1 MKKRFTR
8 WLVMMM
14 SIIMVLSTSIGVLA
28 ETNDE
33 GKASNMQEASITG
46 TMGMF
51 VNNIKPAQVRIN
63 SDGSMDAVLT
73 YARST
78 NTYPKVFLGT
88 VEEAN
93 QADASGDTSKVYEA
107 VAVDGGYQY
116 TFPLEKLDTEFPL
129 SLYSDPKK
137 EWRENTVTI
146 ALKESNKEDG
156 GEDNGDSGDD
166 GNGGDAGDS
175 ENENKLVDGTYVG
188 TGKVPDG
195 KYPTYGYDVST
206 AVEIKNGKIASV
218 QYTDLLEND
227 GNISYKKWALNGHYA
242 YDEESKVWSYIKGLA
257 AQLLGKSDTTGI
269 DAISSA
275 TKTSNAIVESVD
287 AALEKAKTGETSSV
301 TIPTEKED
309 KYVPVS
315 APTGIYSIDVD
326 CNGLTVIDAELTSK
340 NGKMTAVITLSGTG
354 TDILYFGTEEE
365 AYKASDD
372 KLIQNCGTK
381 EYVNAN
387 GQTKTGYQFE
397 IPVATLNK
405 DLAFVSHAKSSNY
418 WFYRTIKFDSSTLV
432 KTGEAKDDEPENPG
446 TDTPSDAKVILPSGT
461 YSVSVDTG
469 AAMFKVV
476 DCKIVVNK
484 KTLKAVVTLSGT
496 GYDYLY
502 PGTAKDA
509 QAAGTKKWSK
519 YKVNADGKYQYVI
532 SLPYDDFVNGKT
544 IAIASHSPKSKTW
557 YDRTLQFDLESLA
570 VVSASTKVDGSLPS
584 SGNSGSNN
592 NSGSTSGNKPSTG
605 GTTGKPNNTLTDKE
619 INNKLNKVDKD
630 TTVKDGTYIP
640 EFGFT
645 GGSGRATITCNKLVV
660 KNGKAT
666 ATIMFSSPNFTW
678 VKSLGKKVYNQNKG
692 GNSTFTIPVNLNGK
706 TKISAETTA
715 MSQPYTVEYTL
726 YCFIDGTKVTTTN
739 TNKLT
744 NASGTAQKDTI
755 ELETATADETEETTE
770 TMEESGWGSF
780 YDEAETTAET
790 GEVTTTQNQ
799 DTLVKVL
806 TVLLILV
813 CIYAVGGTVYAV
825 TKMRKRKGE

>member
-28 ETNDE
+28 ETNNE
-33 GKASNMQEASITG
+33 GKASNMQEATITG
-46 TMGMF
+46 SMGMF
-51 VNNIKPAQVRIN
+51 ANNVTAQVRTN
-63 SDGSMDAVLT
+63 SDGSMDAMLT
-73 YARST
+73 YVRDT
-78 NTYPKVFLGT
+78 NTYPRVFLGT

-93 QADASGDTSKVYEA
+93 QADASGDISNVYEA
-107 VAVDGGYQY
+107 VAVEGGYQY
-116 TFPLEKLDTEFPL
+116 IFPLEKLDTEFAL
-129 SLYSDPKK
+129 SLYSDSKK
-137 EWRENTVTI
+137 SWRENTVTI

-156 GEDNGDSGDD
+156 DGDDGDSGND
-166 GNGGDAGDS
+166 GDS
-175 ENENKLVDGTYVG
+175 EIKSELIDGTYVG
-188 TGKVPDG
+188 VGAVPDG
-195 KYPTYGYDVST
+195 KYPTNGYDVST

-227 GNISYKKWALNGHYA
+227 GNISYKKWSLNGHYM

-257 AQLLGKSDTTGI
+257 AQLLGKSDTTGL
-269 DAISSA
+269 DAISGA
-275 TKTSNAIVESVD
+275 TKTSNAIIESVD
-287 AALEKAKTGETSSV
+287 KALEKAKTGETSSV

-309 KYVPVS
+309 NYVPVS
-315 APTGIYSIDVD
+315 APTGVYSVEVD
-326 CNGLTVIDAELTSK
+326 CNGLPVIDAELTSMT
-340 NGKMTAVITLSGTG
+340 GKMTAVITLSGTG

-365 AYKASDD
+365 AYKAGNEN
-372 KLIQNCGTK
+372 LIENCGTK
-381 EYVNAN
+381 EYVNAS
-387 GQTKTGYQFE
+387 GATKTGYQFE
-397 IPVATLNK
+397 IPVASLNK
-405 DLAFVSHAKSSNY
+405 DLAFISHAKSSNK

-432 KTGEAKDDEPENPG
+432 KTGEAEDDEPENPG
-446 TDTPSDAKVILPSGT
+446 VDTPTDAKVILPSGT

-509 QAAGTKKWSK
+509 EAAGTKKWSK
-519 YKVNADGKYQYVI
+519 YKVNANGQYQYVL
-532 SLPYDDFVNGKT
+532 SLSYDDFVNGKT
-544 IAIASHSPKSKTW
+544 IAVASYSPKTKTW

-570 VVSASTKVDGSLPS
+570 VVSASTKVDGSIPS
-584 SGNSGSNN
+584 SGNNNSNSNSGSN
-592 NSGSTSGNKPSTG
+592 NSGSTSSNKPSTG
-605 GTTGKPNNTLTDKE
+605 TSTDKTNNTLTDKE
-619 INNKLNKVDKD
+619 INNKLNSVDKD
-630 TTVKDGTYIP
+630 TTVKDGTYVP

-645 GGSGRATITCNKLVV
+645 GGSGRATITCSKVVV

-678 VKSLGKKVYNQNKG
+678 VKSLGTKVYNQNKG

-739 TNKLT
+739 KSSSTTSEATL
-744 NASGTAQKDTI
+744 KDTI
-755 ELETATADETEETTE
+755 ELETASADDAEGVAAEET
-770 TMEESGWGSF
+770 ESGWGSF
-780 YDEAETTAET
+780 YDEVETTAET
-790 GEVTTTQNQ
+790 GEMTTQNNNV
-799 DTLVKVL
+799 LVKVL

-813 CIYAVGGTVYAV
+813 CIYAVGGTIYAV
-825 TKMRKRKGE
+825 SKMRKMKGE